1 MFARTRSSTRARTEG
16 GYVAALA
23 ALFVSFLMVPL
34 CALSV
39 DVARWYVEVQRVQ
52 NAADA
57 AATAGVTFLPDDFAA
72 AESTAMSVAARNGYA
87 HGGKFAVSVAIG
99 DKPTQLRVTISSTVG
114 NPFGAALGLDV
125 STIVRSAT
133 ADYNGP
139 APMGSPC
146 NAFGNEPPGS
156 GNSVRGP
163 VGSVISAPP
172 GGAVCTSSPQ
182 FWSAVAG
189 PDTPKGNGDQYMTR
203 TCNAGNDGCTGTT
216 NDEFDPRGHFYVI
229 RVNAAAV
236 GTPVTVQLFDPA
248 WVETG
253 DNCEAATSVTT
264 TPSIPLR
271 NNMNL
276 YTADGIARYA
286 KTAGT
291 YCPGDVLNGGTDP
304 ITTSYVLREPTD
316 TYIPS
321 NGAPITSCVKQYN
334 GYLKA
339 DNTTG
344 TLADKLPGSDTSQP
358 GTTDNSLY
366 KAEVAKVFHQWLD
379 FCTFTP
385 DRTGDYYLQVR
396 TNVALGGISDGEGG
410 YNGNANVYA
419 QAGDNNNVHGSGN
432 NRFAVRLKGPGAGA
446 VAVSGWQHMTI
457 YANYSGAQTEFNL
470 VRVIPAAATKT
481 LLVAFYDVGDAS
493 NPGTIT
499 VLPPTDSNMSSTI
512 NDCVANGVVDGALP
526 GCQFLNVSSASGWNG
541 KIQYVRIP
549 IPNTYTCNASQ
560 AGGCWFRLQVSFPGG
575 VNDTTTWTGQITG
588 DPIRLIK

>member
-1 MFARTRSSTRARTEG
+1 MTTRAPRSTRSRTER
-16 GYVAALA
+16 GYVAVLS
-23 ALFVSFLMVPL
+23 ALFVGCLVIPL

-39 DVARWYVEVQRVQ
+39 DVARWYVEVQRIQ

-57 AATAGVTFLPDDFAA
+57 AATAGVTFLPDDFATA
-72 AESTAMSVAARNGYA
+72 QSTAIAVAARNGFPNT
-87 HGGKFAVSVAIG
+87 GSSSVSVAVG
-99 DKPTQLRVTISSTVG
+99 DKPTQLLVTI
-114 NPFGAALGLDV
+114 N
-125 STIVRSAT
+125 STIPNAFGSAIGLNLSTIARSAT

-146 NAFGNEPPGS
+146 NAFGNEPPGTGTS
-156 GNSVRGP
+156 ARGP
-163 VGSVISAPP
+163 IGSVISAPP
-172 GGAVCTSSPQ
+172 GGAVCTSNPQ
-182 FWSAVAG
+182 FWSAIAG

-203 TCNAGNDGCTGTT
+203 TCNAGNDGCTGTS
-216 NDEFDPRGHFYVI
+216 NDQFDPRGHFYVV

-236 GTPVTVQLFDPA
+236 GTPVTVQLYDPA

-253 DNCEAATSVTT
+253 DNCETATSVTT
-264 TPSIPLR
+264 SPSIPLR
-271 NNMNL
+271 NDMNP
-276 YTADGIARYA
+276 YTPDGTSRYA
-286 KTAGT
+286 KAAGT

-304 ITTSYVLREPTD
+304 IITSYVLREPTD
-316 TYIPS
+316 TYVPS
-321 NGAPITSCVKQYN
+321 NGAPITSCVKQYP

-344 TLADKLPGSDTSQP
+344 SLAEKMPGTPTSQP
-358 GTTDNSLY
+358 GTTNNSLY
-366 KAEVAKVFHQWLD
+366 KVEVAKVFHQWLD

-385 DRTGDYYLQVR
+385 DRIGDYYLQVR
-396 TNVALGGISDGEGG
+396 TNVALGGTSDGEGG
-410 YNGNANVYA
+410 YDGNDDVYS
-419 QAGDNNNVHGSGN
+419 QAGDENSVHGSGN
-432 NRFAVRLKGPGAGA
+432 NRFAIRLKGSASGA

-481 LLVAFYDVGDAS
+481 LLVGFYDVGDAS

-512 NDCVANGVVDGALP
+512 NNCVANGVVNGALP
-526 GCQFLNVSSASGWNG
+526 GCKFTNVSSASGWNG
-541 KIQYVRIP
+541 KVQFVRIP

-575 VNDTTTWTGQITG
+575 VNDTTTWTAQMTG